1 MRPAMKRAALILV
14 ALATVAAAPVGPS
27 IAVLTAL
34 RTAKGEVCPPI
45 RRLACAVLGD
55 PSEYKCTYQERFTGK
70 PWTTSTALVARNG
83 TGWDWLDGGP
93 RCSSLPQ
100 H

>member
-1 MRPAMKRAALILV
+1 MIARALLALA

-27 IAVLTAL
+27 AAEFTAL
-34 RTAKGEVCPPI
+34 RTAKGEKCPPM
-45 RRLACAVLGD
+45 RKLSCAALGD
-55 PSEYKCTYQERFTGK
+55 PSELKCSYQQRFTRAK
-70 PWTTSTALVARNG
+70 WATSTALVGKNG